1 MMSRMMLQAAVTM
14 NQLQRQLDII
24 GNNIANVQ
32 TTGYKARK
40 TEFSSLLF
48 EQINNLSDPANLRG
62 RLTPDGVRVGSGA
75 RLGDVQMNLS
85 AGSLIASDRSLDT
98 ALTNPN
104 DLYLIQVRENNV
116 TESRYT
122 RDGAFY
128 VNPINDGQVMLT
140 TSDGHPVLGRD
151 GNPIVFS
158 SEFDDL
164 TITANG
170 TVQIHQGQVRLP
182 VGQINVVTALR
193 PNMLEAVGENHFRL
207 PNLAEL
213 GMVETEIIQNTFE
226 NNDLIQSKVLEQ
238 SNVNLSEELTEMIL
252 TQRSY
257 QFNARTIS
265 MADQMLGLVNQLR

>member
-104 DLYLIQVRENNV
+104 DLYLIQVR
-116 TESRYT
+116 R
-122 RDGAFY
+122 
-128 VNPINDGQVMLT
+128 
-140 TSDGHPVLGRD
+140 
-151 GNPIVFS
+151 
-158 SEFDDL
+158 
-164 TITANG
+164 
-170 TVQIHQGQVRLP
+170 
-182 VGQINVVTALR
+182 
-193 PNMLEAVGENHFRL
+193 
-207 PNLAEL
+207 
-213 GMVETEIIQNTFE
+213 
-226 NNDLIQSKVLEQ
+226 
-238 SNVNLSEELTEMIL
+238 SEEHTSELQSRGHIVCRL
-252 TQRSY
+252 
-257 QFNARTIS
+257 
-265 MADQMLGLVNQLR
+265 LREN